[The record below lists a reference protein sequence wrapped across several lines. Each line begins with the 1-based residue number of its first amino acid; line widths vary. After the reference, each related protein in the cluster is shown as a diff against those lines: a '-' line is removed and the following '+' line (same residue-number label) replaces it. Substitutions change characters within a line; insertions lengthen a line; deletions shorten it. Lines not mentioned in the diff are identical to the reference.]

1 MMEISNTGIQKR
13 LEKCYRFLFSQL
25 PMFQRIGAAAYKADL
40 NNTISLCKILDNPE
54 QKFPSIH
61 IAGTNGK
68 GSVSHMIA
76 SVLQTAG
83 FKTGLYTSPH
93 LKDFRERIRING
105 KKIPKEYV
113 VDFVEKNKS
122 DFSKISPSF
131 FEYTFG
137 MAISWFAEE
146 KVDIAIMETGMG
158 GRLDSTN
165 VVNSVLSVI
174 TNIGLDHTQFLGDT
188 LEKIAIEKAGII
200 KAGTPVVIGESQ
212 AETKDVFTN
221 KANELNSHLFFADN
235 EFELRNLTTS
245 NKGFAFDIFKKQQ
258 SWFENTNCELAGYY
272 QKKNIVT
279 AIKALETFSENNPIS
294 KGHIRTGLSNVV
306 QNTGLSGRWQILQNE
321 PLSICDTG
329 HNADGISMIVSQIK
343 NIKHKKLHF
352 VIGMVNDKNIESVLS
367 LLPKDATYYFCKAN
381 IPRGLDANELQN
393 IAGNFGLKGK
403 SYSSVRDAYK
413 AALSSANKDDLIF
426 TGGSTFVVAEVI

>member
-1 MMEISNTGIQKR
+1 MLTKPNSNIDER
-13 LEKCYRFLFSQL
+13 LNNCYRFLFDQL

-40 NNTISLCKILDNPE
+40 NNTISLCKTLNNPE

-105 KKIPKEYV
+105 KKIPKENV
-113 VDFVEKNKS
+113 VDFVEKYKS
-122 DFSKISPSF
+122 GFSRINPSF

-146 KVDIAIMETGMG
+146 KVDIAVMETGMG

-165 VVNSVLSVI
+165 VVKSVLSVI

-188 LEKIAIEKAGII
+188 IEKIAVEKAGII
-200 KAGTPVVIGESQ
+200 KSEIPVVIGETQLKVKSL
-212 AETKDVFTN
+212 FSN
-221 KANELNSHLFFADN
+221 KAKELNSNIFFAD
-235 EFELRNLTTS
+235 EEIELRNIKTINPKLS
-245 NKGFAFDIFKKQQ
+245 FDIFKSKKL
-258 SWFENTNCELAGYY
+258 WLENASCDLTGFY
-272 QKKNIVT
+272 QLKNIVT
-279 AIKALETFSENNPIS
+279 AIKALEIFSENNPIS
-294 KGHIRTGLSNVV
+294 KEQLRKGLSNVV
-306 QNTGLSGRWQILQNE
+306 KNTGLMGRWQVLQNK

-343 NIKHKKLHF
+343 NLKFNKLHF
-352 VIGMVNDKNIESVLS
+352 IIGFVNDKNIEPALS
-367 LLPKDATYYFCKAN
+367 LLPTDATYYFCKAN
-381 IPRGLDANELQN
+381 IPRAINEKELQKTA
-393 IAGNFGLKGK
+393 INFNLKGN
-403 SYSSVRDAYK
+403 SYPSVSDAYK
-413 AALSSANKDDLIF
+413 AAQENAETDDLIF

>member
-1 MMEISNTGIQKR
+1 MTYKQAMD
-13 LEKCYRFLFSQL
+13 YLFSQL
-25 PMFQRIGAAAYKADL
+25 PMFQRVGAAAYKADL

-113 VDFVEKNKS
+113 VDFVKKNKS
-122 DFSKISPSF
+122 GLTRISPSF

-137 MAISWFAEE
+137 MAVSWFAEE
-146 KVDIAIMETGMG
+146 NIDIAIMETGMG

-165 VVNSVLSVI
+165 VVKSVLSVI
-174 TNIGLDHTQFLGDT
+174 TNIGLDHTEFLGDT

-200 KAGTPVVIGESQ
+200 KPGIPVVIGETQS
-212 AETKDVFTN
+212 ETKAVFSN
-221 KANELNSHLFFADN
+221 KAKELNSNLFFADK
-235 EFELRNLTTS
+235 EFELRNKRTMDKS
-245 NKGFAFDIFKKQQ
+245 YSFDIFKKNKI
-258 SWFENTNCELAGYY
+258 WFEDASCDLTGVY
-272 QKKNIVT
+272 QLKNIVT
-279 AIKALETFSENNPIS
+279 ATNALEVFSENNPIS
-294 KGHIRTGLSNVV
+294 KENIRKGLSNVV
-306 QNTGLSGRWQILQNE
+306 QNTSLLGRWQILQNK

-329 HNADGISMIVSQIK
+329 HNANGISMIVSQLTK
-343 NIKHKKLHF
+343 THYNKLHF

-381 IPRGLDANELQN
+381 VPRALNAKELQKT
-393 IAGNFGLKGK
+393 AGNFGLKGEFWPTVREA
-403 SYSSVRDAYK
+403 YS
-413 AALSSANKDDLIF
+413 AALSNANTDDLVF